1 MKTFKKFLVEAT
13 DASTYFEGVISVCL
27 SMSGYSQKRFK
38 DNILKQKEV
47 KQFLKAA
54 GKEWAVAGK
63 KKTEQQ
69 DILWKFAKLCK
80 SKLPATSSDAGFGQ
94 SKVKVSEFW
103 NEGTGKNLDTSKAD
117 IKVGKFQVS
126 VKGPKAQLMSGE
138 KKETRVTV
146 LSAMKYSGVGG
157 KITKN
162 LLAEVDK
169 FVTSTRTVGEELNG
183 RILKK
188 MSVKDVK
195 EFDKK
200 LLAKGKI
207 DRLKDG
213 NASAKKIIDAQEKMK
228 ADIKA
233 TFLKAFR
240 NPKVGAAF
248 AYEAMTG
255 WEKFG
260 GNTYPKKKAGDK
272 SGQATHMVIWDY
284 SMEKLRWQKMTPK
297 YAGTIAGK
305 MNIAPDLKSNSYS
318 AIVNGKK
325 QKLGY
330 SFYQSLRISVDAV
343 FKKQDGLQES
353 FYYDMEEQYRL
364 LSEGLIDLDKIKE
377 WFTKAWNKFKE
388 GLTKIWTW
396 LIDSIIEL
404 RNAAVEIIEDGIE
417 SALNLFELDVD
428 VKVNSEVSL

>member
-1 MKTFKKFLVEAT
+1 MIRFKRFLTEGT
-13 DASTYFEGVISVCL
+13 DASTLFEGVIAVCL

-47 KQFLKAA
+47 KAFLKVT
-54 GKEWAVAGK
+54 KSDWAVDGK
-63 KKTEQQ
+63 TKKEKA
-69 DILWKFAKLCK
+69 DIFWNFSQLCK
-80 SKLPATSSDAGFGQ
+80 SKLPATTADAGFGQ
-94 SKVKVSEFW
+94 TKPKISAFW
-103 NEGTGKNLDTSKAD
+103 TNTTGKGVDTSKAD
-117 IKVGKFQVS
+117 IKVGKYQCS

-138 KKETRVTV
+138 QKETRATILAALE
-146 LSAMKYSGVGG
+146 LSG
-157 KITKN
+157 KTGWLKKQ
-162 LLAEVDK
+162 LMEEVDK

-200 LLAKGKI
+200 LLTKGKI

-248 AYEAMTG
+248 AYESMTG

-260 GNTYPKKKAGDK
+260 GNTYPNKKAGDK

-318 AIVNGKK
+318 AIVRGKK

-330 SFYQSLRISVDAV
+330 SFYQSLRISVDYV
-343 FKKQDGLQES
+343 FKKQDALQES
-353 FYYDMEEQYRL
+353 FLQDYAEQREL
-364 LSEGLIDLDKIKE
+364 LSEGKLKD
-377 WFTKAWNKFKE
+377 WFVGAWNKFKD
-388 GLTKIWTW
+388 GLTKIWSW
-396 LIDSIIEL
+396 LTDKIMEL
-404 RNAAVEIIEDGIE
+404 RNAVIEILQEDDIEQN
-417 SALNLFELDVD
+417 LNLFELDVD
-428 VKVNSEVSL
+428 VKVNPEVKL

>member
-1 MKTFKKFLVEAT
+1 MIRFKNFLTEAT

-47 KQFLKAA
+47 KQFIKAA

-63 KKTEQQ
+63 KKKEQQ

-183 RILKK
+183 RILKQ

-195 EFDKK
+195 EYDKE
-200 LLAKGKI
+200 LLKKKRI
-207 DRLKDG
+207 DSLKDG
-213 NASAKKIIDAQEKMK
+213 NTAAKKIIDSQEKMK
-228 ADIKA
+228 ATITS
-233 TFLKAFR
+233 TFEKAFS
-240 NPKVGAAF
+240 NKGVGGAF
-248 AYEAMTG
+248 AYESMTG
-255 WEKFG
+255 YEKFG
-260 GNTYPKKKAGDK
+260 GHIFGESGDK
-272 SGQATHMVIWDY
+272 SGEASHMIIWNY
-284 SMEKLRWQKMTPK
+284 SMDQLRWQKLTPK
-297 YAGTIAGK
+297 YAAKVSTK
-305 MNIAPDLKSNSYS
+305 MKVRPDLKTNSYS
-318 AIVNGKK
+318 KKVNGKK

-330 SFYQSLRISVDAV
+330 SFYQSLRVSVETI
-343 FKKQDGLQES
+343 FKETDKLQES
-353 FYYDMEEQYRL
+353 FYYDL
-364 LSEGLIDLDKIKE
+364 IDKSKILSEGKLTDWIKNTWNKIKE
-377 WFTKAWNKFKE
+377 KIKNMWLWFNE
-388 GLTKIWTW
+388 KIM
-396 LIDSIIEL
+396 EL
-404 RNAAVEIIEDGIE
+404 KNVANEIINTDVE
-417 SALNLFELDVD
+417 STLNFFELDVT
-428 VKVNSEVSL
+428 VKVNTEVTL